1 MSCEVIIRIFKFIPV
16 IFITSIIAWSWYAY
30 VIELCFGAVHSSI
43 EAFFLLVFYHISL
56 FFLLWSYYKT
66 IFTKIALVPPLF
78 KVSRAEM
85 DQLTNMRSPDEQSR
99 FLKTLSKDLPIVN
112 CTINNCV
119 RFCEKC
125 QHIKPD
131 RSHHCSVCNACNLK
145 FDHHCP
151 WVNNCINF
159 SNYKYFILFLG
170 YGLTYCIYVCLT
182 MLKYFILFWRINP
195 FNYKGELEN
204 TSTGK
209 FHLLFLFVVAIM
221 FAFSLVSLFGYHLYL
236 VLKNRTTLEA
246 FRAPIFCI
254 GGPDKN
260 GFSLGYRKNFEQ
272 VFGQEKKYWLL
283 PIFTSLGDGVKYPV
297 RKHLLEDV

>member
-1 MSCEVIIRIFKFIPV
+1 MSCEIFLRIFKFIPV
-16 IFITSIIAWSWYAY
+16 VFITAIIVWSWYAY
-30 VIELCFGAVHSSI
+30 VIELCFGVVNNGI

-66 IFTKIALVPPLF
+66 IFTKIALVPTQF
-78 KVSRAEM
+78 KISRSEM
-85 DQLTNMRSPDEQSR
+85 EQLVKAKNPEEQTR
-99 FLKTLSKDLPIVN
+99 YLKHLSKDLPILN

-119 RFCEKC
+119 RFCERC

-159 SNYKYFILFLG
+159 SNYKFFILFLG

-182 MLKYFILFWRINP
+182 MLKYFILFW
-195 FNYKGELEN
+195 KGELGQ
-204 TSTGK
+204 STGK

-221 FAFSLVSLFGYHLYL
+221 FAFSLVSLFGYHIYL

-246 FRAPIFCI
+246 FRAPIFLI

-260 GFSLGYRKNFEQ
+260 GFSLGYKKNFEQ
-272 VFGQEKKYWLL
+272 VFGHEKKYWLL
-283 PIFTSLGDGVKYPV
+283 PIFTSQGDGVKYPV
-297 RKHLLEDV
+297 RKHLLEEV